1 MPKATRVRFWIW
13 WKGSPVKLTI
23 VGDSEIEMGHSEP
36 TDEGFASWSEKY
48 WVEDGYLHNE
58 TLDRG
63 RDCDGYQEITTHWRC
78 PLDQLH
84 AKSASDEWPDIR
96 GFPAWERVDSSV
108 YDQEAQKAG
117 Y

>member
-1 MPKATRVRFWIW
+1 MATRVRFWIW

-36 TDEGFASWSEKY
+36 TEEGFASWYEKY
-48 WVEDGYLHNE
+48 WIEDGYLHNE
-58 TLDRG
+58 TCSSG
-63 RDCDGYQEITTHWRC
+63 RDCDGYIENHAEWRC
-78 PLDQLH
+78 PLDKLRADVCMDLH
-84 AKSASDEWPDIR
+84 DEHVDMA
-96 GFPAWERVDSSV
+96 FPQWERVTASV